1 MLHCPLIAG
10 ADVAVD
16 TAVFAAHDFLVELRS
31 WYAEALQRCAKTKK
45 EGAEPGFGD
54 SSQRLA
60 LFNMWKPVRPQ
71 IEDLLDGEEEVKIL
85 NSFDEAFGNF
95 LSLDLT
101 VESDRLRST
110 LTSALTI
117 DH

>member
-31 WYAEALQRCAKTKK
+31 WYAEAHQRCAKTKK